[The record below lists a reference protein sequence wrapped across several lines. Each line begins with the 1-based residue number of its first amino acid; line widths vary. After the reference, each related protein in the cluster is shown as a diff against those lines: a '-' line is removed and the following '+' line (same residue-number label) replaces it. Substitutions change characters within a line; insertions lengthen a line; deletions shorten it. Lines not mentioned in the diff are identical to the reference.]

1 MSSAAWAEQKA
12 VFNARLTSINN
23 KNVTQLLTDLEDRI
37 NKGETLSSKEVQGI
51 IASITT
57 IQKEYDTLKA
67 EIAGYNDE
75 FKTATLDSVL
85 QNTGFTQQELKRLE
99 EINKRLDD
107 DIETARARTELLRS
121 GNTKRNSHMLFL
133 LDRPVRKQSIPFLWL
148 ASIICVGIALIMAR
162 TITAS
167 IDIPGTV
174 LGYFAYTVTSAL
186 QNPVLLQTLLI
197 SAVVII
203 IFLSL
208 KIARVIP

>member
-1 MSSAAWAEQKA
+1 MSSTAWAEQKA

-23 KNVTQLLTDLEDRI
+23 KNVTQLLSDLEDRI
-37 NKGETLSSKEVQGI
+37 NAGESLSSKEVQGI
-51 IASITT
+51 IASITA

-107 DIETARARTELLRS
+107 DIETARARDELLRS

-133 LDRPVRKQSIPFLWL
+133 LDRPIRKQSIPFLWL

-162 TITAS
+162 TVTAS

-197 SAVVII
+197 SAVVVI